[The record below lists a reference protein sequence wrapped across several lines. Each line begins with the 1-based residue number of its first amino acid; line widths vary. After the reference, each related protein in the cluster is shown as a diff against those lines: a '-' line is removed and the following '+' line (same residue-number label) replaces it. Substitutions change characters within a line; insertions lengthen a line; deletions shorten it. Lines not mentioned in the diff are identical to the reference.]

1 MKRDN
6 SASLSQRWLDRIE
19 ALGNRL
25 PNPVLLF
32 LVFCGAVVVI
42 SALVNSAGWS
52 AVHPVSGQPLGA
64 KSLLSAEGLRWMVS
78 SAVSNF
84 TQFAPVGPVIVAIMG
99 IAVAEHSGLLGK
111 LLESIARR
119 APPRTLSAVVVFAG
133 VLSSI
138 GFDAGYVV
146 LIPLAAMIFR
156 AAGRSPLAG
165 IAAAFAG
172 VSGGFSA
179 NLLLGPVDAI
189 LAGIST
195 EAIGLITPDQEVL
208 ASDNYYFIAAST
220 LFITLVGALVN
231 ETLVE
236 PRLPRPPRDTGE
248 QEPRDGSADGG
259 SQRGTL
265 AWLALFTAAFVGLL
279 CALVVPDT
287 GLLRNPDPN
296 GLAALPLLKSLVIW
310 IALYAGC
317 AGVLYGYLTGRYK
330 NSNDW
335 VAGMEQG
342 VATLAGYLVLMFFA
356 AQFVNYFAW
365 SGLGAMAAVAGASW
379 LGGLALSK
387 TSLLLLFIL
396 TSAAINLLIG
406 SASAKW
412 AVMAPVFVPM
422 LALLGLPP
430 EATQMAYRIGDSST
444 NIITPLM
451 PYFGVVVAFM
461 QRHDPS
467 AGMGTLMAMMLPYS
481 LSLLVGWSG
490 FLLLWLG
497 MGLPLG
503 PGGG

>member
-1 MKRDN
+1 MR
-6 SASLSQRWLDRIE
+6 SHPSSPSLSQRWLNGIE
-19 ALGNRL
+19 AAGNRL

-32 LVFCGAVVVI
+32 VIFCLAVVVI
-42 SALVNSAGWS
+42 SALVQGAGLT
-52 AVHPVSGQPLGA
+52 ATHPVTGQSLTA
-64 KSLLSAEGLRWMVS
+64 KSLLSEDGLRWMLT

-84 TQFAPVGPVIVAIMG
+84 TQFAPVGPVVVAIMG
-99 IAVAEHSGLLGK
+99 IAIAEHSGLLGK
-111 LLESIARR
+111 VLASLAYR
-119 APPRTLSAVVVFAG
+119 APPRSLSAVIVFTG

-146 LIPLAAMIFR
+146 LIPLAALIFR

-195 EAIGLITPDQEVL
+195 EAIGLIDPQREVL
-208 ASDNYYFIAAST
+208 ASGNYFFIAISAV
-220 LFITLVGALVN
+220 FITVVGALVN

-236 PRLPRPPRDTGE
+236 PRLAKPEPPTE
-248 QEPRDGSADGG
+248 ASAQPLSTESG
-259 SQRGTL
+259 R
-265 AWLALFTAAFVGLL
+265 APIWLLVYSAAFAGLL
-279 CALVVPDT
+279 VSLVLPEG

-296 GLAALPLLKSLVIW
+296 GLAALPLLKTLVIW
-310 IALYAGC
+310 IALYAGG
-317 AGVLYGYLTGRYK
+317 AGIIYGYLSGKYR
-330 NSNDW
+330 SSHDW

-342 VATLAGYLVLMFFA
+342 VSTLAGYLVLMFFA

-365 SGLGAMAAVAGASW
+365 SGLGAMAAVGGASW
-379 LGGLALSK
+379 LGELALSK
-387 TSLLLLFIL
+387 TTLLLLFIM

-430 EATQMAYRIGDSST
+430 EATQMAYRIGDSCT

-461 QRHDPS
+461 QSHDKS

-481 LSLLVGWSG
+481 ICLLLSWSAL
-490 FLLLWLG
+490 LLLWLG
-497 MGLPLG
+497 LGLPLG
-503 PGGG
+503 PGA